1 MLPGAAGPSPA
12 PGPQPCLIAPCAHNV
27 LVVRPAAAA
36 DASPPPRPTGRGR
49 GGQSMFLLFRALR
62 QRRAALRVLSS
73 RQYSALPQ
81 SEPGCAG
88 GSGEDQ
94 DESMA

>member
-1 MLPGAAGPSPA
+1 
-12 PGPQPCLIAPCAHNV
+12 
-27 LVVRPAAAA
+27 
-36 DASPPPRPTGRGR
+36 
-49 GGQSMFLLFRALR
+49 MFLLFRALR